1 MAQYG
6 PYPMHGLA
14 SYPGPFMSK
23 IPLGQEIL
31 NSGENINRLHPKK
44 GTALHIAVK
53 GLELYNPYGNSIS
66 YFDGLKFLK
75 WMLDNGADPRLRNR
89 DGGRSSIDEAVLCVE
104 EQKKLDAPFHFF
116 EDARILMIVA
126 AKHLEGNYCAYFPYR
141 KPEWNNQLGNI
152 DREAA
157 EKRKQPMIYRFFCWI
172 LDFFGIGRDTNDDKC
187 ALCRCLP
194 ERKANPPK
202 SCEACKEEKAYYWH
216 YNPVGLRGQLPCD
229 EVDEVD

>member
-6 PYPMHGLA
+6 PFPMHGLA
-14 SYPGPFMSK
+14 SYPGPFLCK

-75 WMLDNGADPRLRNR
+75 WLLDNGADPRLRNR

-104 EQKKLDAPFHFF
+104 EQKKLDAPFHFY

-126 AKHLEGNYCAYFPYR
+126 AKHLE
-141 KPEWNNQLGNI
+141 

-172 LDFFGIGRDTNDDKC
+172 LDFLGIGRDTIDDKC

-194 ERKANPPK
+194 ERKANPLK
-202 SCEACKEEKAYYWH
+202 NCEACKEEKAYHWH